1 MNEVTTDQNFLR
13 GGLRRL
19 GSDCANKCYHDE
31 KNKTV
36 IDASQN
42 IELDQGLKQEV
53 SFFDCHLK
61 GVLTTDIEV
70 LCS

>member
-1 MNEVTTDQNFLR
+1 
-13 GGLRRL
+13 
-19 GSDCANKCYHDE
+19 
-31 KNKTV
+31 V